1 MYIIRGFDIVYS
13 TTMAPVAPN
22 LVTVLRQGQLV
33 KPKTETDLKPATA
46 RSDEDISQGDSCIQ
60 KLRKYCEDEMK
71 DAEGDSDGEAQTS
84 SFCVLVGG
92 NVVDVTR
99 CRNPDP
105 VESDCDQKCD
115 ANSKEEPVPTAADF
129 NASTI
134 PPAAPS
140 FVRISS
146 EHPKAM
152 RPNAIMAEAEVK
164 GRKDAQVDFPLSNH
178 RNTTISSNP
187 HGSSH
192 RQPQQQRHYA
202 QQQQQHTIRASPSI
216 SHSSMSS
223 RGKVS
228 HSIGGGEGSIND
240 HSEGSPILHPTPMF
254 QRLVSDGVQELKA
267 YARIIENQNRR
278 LAELETVHR
287 DLETRL
293 EVQSNGILELEKTLE
308 DREHLWAEQIRDLE
322 KERDQLQS
330 MVTLERSKNMSLM
343 DQVVRKDQDIH
354 RMLQRKVRS
363 CFANS
368 VVLV

>member
-1 MYIIRGFDIVYS
+1 
-13 TTMAPVAPN
+13 MAPVAPN
-22 LVTVLRQGQLV
+22 LVTVMHQGQRLQMTA
-33 KPKTETDLKPATA
+33 KTENDVKSTTN
-46 RSDEDISQGDSCIQ
+46 RSDEDISQGDSYH
-60 KLRKYCEDEMK
+60 KRLRKSCEDEM
-71 DAEGDSDGEAQTS
+71 EDGEDNSDSEVQPRS
-84 SFCVLVGG
+84 ISGFGEG
-92 NVVDVTR
+92 NVVHVTR

-105 VESDCDQKCD
+105 LESDSDQQYEATSND
-115 ANSKEEPVPTAADF
+115 EGVVLVAAANF
-129 NASTI
+129 NALTI
-134 PPAAPS
+134 PTAAPS
-140 FVRISS
+140 FSPDHS
-146 EHPKAM
+146 KAL

-178 RNTTISSNP
+178 RNTTISNIP
-187 HGSSH
+187 QSSTH
-192 RQPQQQRHYA
+192 RQQQRHYA

-354 RMLQRKVRS
+354 RMLQRKVS
-363 CFANS
+363 CFFACSS
-368 VVLV
+368 VGYECHDD